1 MQRARHLKRGA
12 HTRLGSW
19 KKLPDSAKCKSSIPC
34 GKLKTGGE
42 DAITSVGFQCVVFFF
57 LFVGVCICYDSDLC
71 GGSIRSYGLCHIFLH
86 RVLGDPKHHL
96 MRALVLLFPIGE
108 ILHSRHSMLMPY
120 CWILCASRKYTSMP
134 LMFSWRKP
142 INWNGEQTESEGKA
156 FGCMWDCANCCYLV
170 PAMSK
175 MEWKEPLLA
184 WHVLWSL
191 QQDLFV
197 LEEELTFINCKQSLT
212 EICTYGLVS
221 SLRFCLCCSPGECV
235 GKLPLAEPAKFCPSW
250 PPGPALSVPERD

>member
-96 MRALVLLFPIGE
+96 MRALVLLFPIGD
-108 ILHSRHSMLMPY
+108 ILHSRHLMLMPY

-142 INWNGEQTESEGKA
+142 LTGMVSKLKVKGKQLAACGTVQTAATWCQPRAKWNGRSHSLHGT
-156 FGCMWDCANCCYLV
+156 CCGHCSKIYLCWRK
-170 PAMSK
+170 S
-175 MEWKEPLLA
+175 
-184 WHVLWSL
+184 
-191 QQDLFV
+191 
-197 LEEELTFINCKQSLT
+197 
-212 EICTYGLVS
+212 
-221 SLRFCLCCSPGECV
+221 
-235 GKLPLAEPAKFCPSW
+235 
-250 PPGPALSVPERD
+250 